1 MGTYVARRLLWL
13 PFILLI
19 VTFITFVLGRYGPG
33 DPVEVLMGQHS
44 NPETVQRIREQRG
57 LNDNIMVQ
65 YGRYVRQ
72 VFPVK
77 LKSSTPFIRLG
88 SDFGESF
95 KYRGRSVGELLK
107 NRMRVSV
114 QLNVAA
120 MIIWVGLGIPIG
132 LFAAM
137 KQGTAWDTGAVM
149 ATLVG
154 QSIPIFLTAPVLLL
168 VFALKLD
175 ILPTHGWGEGWVG
188 GFFNTRIVLP
198 AVAVGIPGIAIMAR
212 LTRAS
217 TLEVMGQDYIRTAR
231 AKGLSEGVVQRRH
244 VLRNSLIPVVTTV
257 GFMLAGLAFT
267 SFIVERFFGIPG
279 VGNLFIEAIFSRD
292 YPIINAVV
300 IIGTIF
306 FVGANLLVDLIY
318 PYLDPRIR
326 LGGGEV
332 A

>member
-19 VTFITFVLGRYGPG
+19 VTFITFLLGRYGPG
-33 DPVEVLMGQHS
+33 DPVEILMGQHN
-44 NPETVQRIREQRG
+44 NPEAVHRIREQRG
-57 LNDNIMVQ
+57 LNDNIMLQ
-65 YGRYVRQ
+65 YSRYVKD

-77 LKSSTPFIRLG
+77 LQSSAPFLRFG

-95 KYRGRSVGELLK
+95 KYRGRTVGELLK
-107 NRMRVSV
+107 DRMRVSV

-120 MIIWVGLGIPIG
+120 MIIWVGLGVPIG

-137 KQGTAWDTGAVM
+137 RQGTLWDTGAVM

-154 QSIPIFLTAPVLLL
+154 QSIPIFLTAPTLLL

-175 ILPTHGWGEGWVG
+175 ILPTHGWGQGWFG
-188 GFFNTRIVLP
+188 GFFDTRIVLP
-198 AVAVGIPGIAIMAR
+198 AVAMGIPGIAIMAR

-217 TLEVMGQDYIRTAR
+217 TLEVLGQDYIRTAR
-231 AKGLSEGVVQRRH
+231 AKGLPESIVRRRH
-244 VLRNSLIPVVTTV
+244 ILRNALIPVVTTV

-279 VGNLFIEAIFSRD
+279 VGNLLIEAIFSRD

-300 IIGTIF
+300 IIGTTM
-306 FVGANLLVDLIY
+306 FVMANLLVDLIY
-318 PYLDPRIR
+318 PLLDPRIR
-326 LGGGEV
+326 LGGASV